1 MGEIVGG
8 AFLSATLQVLFDR
21 LASREVLNFL
31 RGRRTV
37 EAKLKELRRKLL
49 VLDTVLDDAEAKYI
63 RKEAVKKW
71 LDELKDAVYDA
82 EDLVDEITYQALR
95 CKVEHEYQSR
105 PNQVTGLI
113 PTSTI
118 SFDVGMES
126 KLEEMVHRLEDF
138 VKEKDALGLRVD
150 DGGKSHVSRLPTTS
164 LVDETYVFGR
174 DSEKEDIINLLL
186 SDDACGNEIGVV
198 PIVGM
203 GGIGKTNLSQI
214 VYNDARVNQHF
225 EIKAWV
231 FVSDVFDI
239 LGISKLIL
247 EGFTRTPLETANL
260 DEIQVS
266 LKEKLCG
273 KKYLIVMDDVWN
285 DNYEMWEILRRPLI
299 AGAYGS
305 KIIATTRNQS
315 VASIMQTLPVQ
326 NLQPLSDE
334 DCFSLFSKIAFTHGL
349 TTVPPNLKMMGV
361 EMVKRCKGM
370 PLAAKTL
377 GGLLRS
383 KLDIEEWNDVLK
395 SDLWDLPEDKNN
407 ILPALRLSYYYLP
420 SQLKQC
426 FAYCSVFPK
435 GYKFQKERL
444 VLIWMAQSFV
454 QSRGNKTIE
463 KISEEYFDELVSRSL
478 FQQSAH
484 KVTSKHTYFTMH
496 DLVHDLAQAISGQF
510 SIHIDYKKRRDIP
523 KIVRHI
529 SLDPFV
535 VEMMGI
541 SRFKALNE
549 VKNLRT
555 FLPLWPEN
563 VRLHN
568 ESLNLLPP
576 LNYLRVLSSPIL
588 PHSIDSLTNL
598 RFLDLSGSK
607 ILRLPESVC
616 NLYNLRTL
624 LLKECHSLTTLPSEI
639 GKLICLRHLDISTK
653 TYTKISS
660 TKLREMPMQIS
671 QLTGLQQLS
680 NYVLGKNG
688 GLDFIGLKELHHLQG
703 SLCISN
709 LQNVTSPKD
718 ALVTK
723 LKERELLKELQ
734 FEWHGETNDSSFERE
749 LLENLQP
756 HTNLTS
762 LSIWGYGGTTFPGWL
777 GDPSFTNL
785 VTLSLYRC
793 QHCFWL
799 PALGQLPSLQELAI
813 ESMRGLRKV
822 GSEFCGDV
830 SLGKPFQYL
839 KKLTF
844 RAMREWEEWFMSGTV
859 EFSQLQELCVS
870 DCPKLT
876 GTLPTRIPFLQ
887 KFVIFNCPNLMPF
900 PPLQFFLNLKVLM
913 VDWAKLESL
922 SISDEHELQ
931 NLKFISLHGSRN
943 MLSVAQGELPAP
955 NVRFLSV
962 GFCTQLKSLPERMC
976 SLLPS
981 LLSLIIHDCPELES
995 FPEGGLPSN
1004 LRRLEMG
1011 NCKKL
1016 VARRREWGIQT
1027 LSSLQ
1032 HFGISNEEELE
1043 SFPDEGLLPPTLTW
1057 LEIRSLPNLKLL
1069 NNRGLQLLGSLE
1081 VLTIAN
1087 CPQLQSLPKEGLPNS
1102 ISKLRIRNCPLL
1114 ESY

>member
-1 MGEIVGG
+1 MAGIVGG

-21 LASREVLNFL
+21 LASREFLNFL

-82 EDLVDEITYQALR
+82 EDLVDEINYQALR

-138 VKEKDALGLRVD
+138 VKEKDALGLRGD
-150 DGGKSHVSRLPTTS
+150 DGGKSRVSRLPTTS

-174 DSEKEDIINLLL
+174 DLEKEDIINLLL

-198 PIVGM
+198 PVVGM
-203 GGIGKTNLSQI
+203 GGIGKTTLSQI
-214 VYNDARVNQHF
+214 VYNDARVDQHF

-239 LGISKLIL
+239 LGISKSIL
-247 EGFTRTPLETANL
+247 ERITEKTHVTANL
-260 DEIQVS
+260 EEIQVR
-266 LKEKLCG
+266 LREKLRG

-285 DNYEMWEILRRPLI
+285 ENYEMWELLMRPLI
-299 AGAYGS
+299 AGACGS
-305 KIIATTRNQS
+305 KIIATTRNKR
-315 VASIMQTLPVQ
+315 VASIMQKNPAVHQ

-334 DCFSLFSKIAFTHGL
+334 DCFSLFSKIAFTH
-349 TTVPPNLKMMGV
+349 PNLKMMRGDV
-361 EMVKRCKGM
+361 VRRCKGL

-383 KLDIEEWNDVLK
+383 KLGIEEWNDVLK

-420 SQLKQC
+420 SQVKQC

-444 VLIWMAQSFV
+444 VLIWMAQGFL
-454 QSRGNKTIE
+454 QSRANKTME
-463 KISEEYFDELVSRSL
+463 KIGEEYFDELVSRSF
-478 FQQSAH
+478 FQQSDYE
-484 KVTSKHTYFTMH
+484 VNSKQTYFTMH

-510 SIHIDYKKRRDIP
+510 SIHLEDAKKLHDIP

-529 SLDPFV
+529 SFDSFALD
-535 VEMMGI
+535 MRGI
-541 SRFKALNE
+541 NWFKALNE
-549 VKNLRT
+549 VKSLRT
-555 FLPLWPEN
+555 FLPFSHQYVFDDE
-563 VRLHN
+563 V
-568 ESLNLLPP
+568 LNTLDEV
-576 LNYLRVLSSPIL
+576 LNTMAPLRVLSSPIL
-588 PHSIDSLTNL
+588 PHSVDSLTNL

-607 ILRLPESVC
+607 ILRLPESIC
-616 NLYNLRTL
+616 NLYNLQTL
-624 LLKECHSLTTLPSEI
+624 LLSECRSLTTLPSEI
-639 GKLICLRHLDISTK
+639 GKLICLRHLDISSV
-653 TYTKISS
+653 TYPENSGTM
-660 TKLREMPMQIS
+660 LMEMPIQIS
-671 QLTGLQQLS
+671 RLTSLQQLS
-680 NYVLGKNG
+680 NFILGKNG
-688 GLDFIGLKELHHLQG
+688 GLEFEGLKELHHLQG

-709 LQNVTSPKD
+709 LQNATSTKD

-723 LKERELLKELQ
+723 LKERALLKELK
-734 FEWHGETNDSSFERE
+734 FVWDGETNDSCFERE

-756 HTNLTS
+756 HANLTS
-762 LSIWGYGGTTFPGWL
+762 LSICGYGGTTFPCWL
-777 GDPSFTNL
+777 GDPLFTNL
-785 VTLSLYRC
+785 GTLTLYGC
-793 QHCFWL
+793 EHCFSL
-799 PALGQLPSLQELAI
+799 PGLGQLPSLQELVI

-822 GSEFCGDV
+822 GSEFYGDV

-844 RAMREWEEWFMSGTV
+844 RRMFEWEEWFMSGTV
-859 EFSQLQELCVS
+859 EFSQLQKLS
-870 DCPKLT
+870 IIDCPKLM
-876 GTLPTRIPFLQ
+876 GTLPTHIPFLQ
-887 KFVIFNCPNLMPF
+887 KFVIINCLNLMPF
-900 PPLQFFLNLKVLM
+900 PPLQFYLNLQELSM
-913 VDWAKLESL
+913 FHLEKLESL

-931 NLKFISLHGSRN
+931 NLKSICLNDCPN
-943 MLSVAQGELPAP
+943 MISVAHGGLSAP
-955 NVRFLSV
+955 NIRVLDVCS
-962 GFCTQLKSLPERMC
+962 CPQLKSLPERMC

-981 LLSLIIHDCPELES
+981 LLSLSIEDCPELES

-1004 LRRLEMG
+1004 LRKLGIG

-1027 LSSLQ
+1027 LPSLQ
-1032 HFGISNEEELE
+1032 YFLIWNEEELE
-1043 SFPDEGLLPPTLTW
+1043 CFPDEGLLPSTLTE
-1057 LEIRSLPNLKLL
+1057 LVIVSLPNLKLL
-1069 NNRGLQLLGSLE
+1069 NNRALELLGSLE
-1081 VLTIAN
+1081 ILGIGE
-1087 CPQLQSLPKEGLPNS
+1087 CPQLQSPSKEGLPNFT
-1102 ISKLRIRNCPLL
+1102 SKMRII
-1114 ESY
+1114 YI